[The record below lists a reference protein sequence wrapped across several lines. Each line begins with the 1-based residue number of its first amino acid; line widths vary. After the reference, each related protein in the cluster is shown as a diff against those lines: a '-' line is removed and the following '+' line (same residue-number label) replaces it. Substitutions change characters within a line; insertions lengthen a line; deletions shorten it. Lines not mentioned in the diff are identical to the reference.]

1 MAAEPEGLQYFRI
14 EQDGPA
20 AFVTM
25 DRPPANAL
33 SPDFMDGLDA
43 VLGRLAADP
52 EVRAVAFLS
61 ANPRIFLAG
70 ADLGAA
76 LGGVPA
82 EGGSGGD
89 EAEAPADRLRRMVRR
104 FQASL
109 DRLEALPKPT
119 VAAIGGHALG
129 GGCEFALA
137 CDFRVMLADQKAT
150 IGQTET
156 RLGLLPGAGGTQRLP
171 RVVGEGRAT
180 DLILR
185 ARRLLAEEAVAIGLV
200 HEAVPPDAFAAR
212 VREFTR
218 ELAEAATLALG
229 EAKRAIHAAYGD
241 PVAGMAVEADAFT
254 RLAFTAD
261 AMEGI
266 SAFFS
271 RRAPEFK
278 GR

>member
-1 MAAEPEGLQYFRI
+1 MAAQPDELKFFRVEREGA
-14 EQDGPA
+14 A

-25 DRPPANAL
+25 DRPPVNAL
-33 SPDFMDGLDA
+33 SPDFMDELDA
-43 VLGRLAADP
+43 VSERLGSDP
-52 EVRAVAFLS
+52 EVRAIAYLS

-70 ADLGAA
+70 ADLAGALSGTDA
-76 LGGVPA
+76 LGGGP
-82 EGGSGGD
+82 D
-89 EAEAPADRLRRMVRR
+89 EPPVDRLRRMVRR
-104 FQASL
+104 FQAAF
-109 DRLEALPKPT
+109 DRLEAVPKPT
-119 VAAIGGHALG
+119 VAAIAGHALG

-137 CDFRVMLADQKAT
+137 CDFRLMIADQKAT
-150 IGQTET
+150 IGLTET

-185 ARRLLAEEAVAIGLV
+185 GRRLLAEEAAAIGLV
-200 HEAVPPDAFAAR
+200 HEAVPAESFAVR

-218 ELAEAATLALG
+218 ELAAGATLALA
-229 EAKRAIHAAYGD
+229 EAKRAVHAAYGGE
-241 PVAGMAVEADAFT
+241 PAAALELEADAFA
-254 RLAFTAD
+254 RLALTED

-266 SAFFS
+266 SAFFG